1 MILVFTLVSDQQIRL
16 VLGKLCGKNKGHLKR
31 YVTLIFFFCH
41 LLVKIK
47 GLSHKVTKKK
57 KQTTVNTTNLILC
70 NSFFLLLKNLSG
82 SKGLLLTGLS

>member
-16 VLGKLCGKNKGHLKR
+16 VLGKLCGKNKGNLKR

-57 KQTTVNTTNLILC
+57 QTTVNTTNLVLC

-82 SKGLLLTGLS
+82 SKGLLSTGLS